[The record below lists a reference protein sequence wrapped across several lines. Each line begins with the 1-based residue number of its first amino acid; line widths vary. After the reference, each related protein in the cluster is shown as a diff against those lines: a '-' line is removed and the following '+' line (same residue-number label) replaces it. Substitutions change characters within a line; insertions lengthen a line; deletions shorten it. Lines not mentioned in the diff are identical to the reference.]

1 MIDIET
7 TDAAIAAALDEIG
20 RSRRELALQIDGE
33 MQRIFIRAVTRAVVT
48 ALTPPEMR
56 PYLPSKRLTSEPR
69 YDDNGRRVKARR

>member
-48 ALTPPEMR
+48 AL
-56 PYLPSKRLTSEPR
+56 
-69 YDDNGRRVKARR
+69 DIHAFH